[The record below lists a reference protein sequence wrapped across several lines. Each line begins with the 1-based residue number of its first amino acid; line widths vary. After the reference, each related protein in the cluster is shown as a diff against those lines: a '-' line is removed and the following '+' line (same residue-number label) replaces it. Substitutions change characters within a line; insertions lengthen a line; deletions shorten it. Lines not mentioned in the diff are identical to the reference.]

1 MRKSAIL
8 NKIFFILA
16 FCLSASAAAAPT
28 ILVFGDSLSSGY
40 GLAPGSGWVSL
51 LQERLTRSGFPHE
64 VTNAS
69 LTGETTLGGKNRIGA
84 VLKRHRP
91 DIVILELGGNDG
103 LRGLAPETTLQNLET
118 IILACRKSGARVLLV
133 GMRLPPNY
141 GTAYTEKFRDIYPR
155 LAKRHRLPLAP
166 FLLEGVAENL
176 AWFQSDGIHP
186 SARAQT
192 HILDNVWRHLLPLLA
207 TQEALRG

>member
-8 NKIFFILA
+8 NKILFILA
-16 FCLSASAAAAPT
+16 FCLSASAAAAPA

-40 GLAPGSGWVSL
+40 GLAPGTGWVSL
-51 LQERLTRSGFPHE
+51 LKARLAHSGFPHE
-64 VTNAS
+64 VINAS
-69 LTGETTLGGKNRIGA
+69 LTGETSLGGRNRIEA

-103 LRGLAPETTLQNLET
+103 LRGLAPETTRRNLEA
-118 IILACRKSGARVLLV
+118 IIKACRRAGARVLLV

-141 GTAYTEKFRDIYPR
+141 GTAYTEKFRDIFPR

-166 FLLEGVAENL
+166 FLLEGFSEDL
-176 AWFQSDGIHP
+176 ASFQPDGIHP
-186 SARAQT
+186 GAEAQMR
-192 HILDNVWRHLLPLLA
+192 ILDNVWRHLMPLLS
-207 TQEALRG
+207 TQKPFRG

>member
-1 MRKSAIL
+1 M
-8 NKIFFILA
+8 
-16 FCLSASAAAAPT
+16 
-28 ILVFGDSLSSGY
+28 FGDSLSSGY
-40 GLAPGSGWVSL
+40 GLAPDAGWVSL
-51 LQERLTRSGFPHE
+51 LQGRLARSGFHHE
-64 VTNAS
+64 VINAS
-69 LTGETTLGGKNRIGA
+69 LTGETTLGGKNRIEA

-103 LRGLAPETTLQNLET
+103 LRGLAPETTRRNLEA
-118 IILACRKSGARVLLV
+118 IIQACRRSGARVLLA

-155 LAKRHRLPLAP
+155 LAQRHRLPLAP

-186 SARAQT
+186 NAEAQAL
-192 HILDNVWRHLLPLLA
+192 ILDNVWRYLMPLLA
-207 TQEALRG
+207 PKKPQGG